1 MYATFFLNCIF
12 NFSLAMYS
20 AFCVF
25 QIIEICRYKIVKE
38 FSLKYKLY
46 VTVSYF
52 VTMFKLSTVLLLLW
66 LLTFILFSP
75 IIG

>member
-1 MYATFFLNCIF
+1 
-12 NFSLAMYS
+12 MYS

-25 QIIEICRYKIVKE
+25 QIIEICGYKIVKE